1 MLQAGVHE
9 LIATLLYRLSL
20 CLQGCLAC
28 AVNLVNFWCGLV
40 CSPQQASFVSIHD
53 PPRALRDDDLT
64 GQPDVAVL
72 QADVVLSGPY
82 ACQLHESCKGTAIVG
97 QSTAMQSAVG
107 ASPINVTRFQRGL
120 HAMS

>member
-1 MLQAGVHE
+1 
-9 LIATLLYRLSL
+9 
-20 CLQGCLAC
+20 LAC

-40 CSPQQASFVSIHD
+40 CSPQQLEFVSIHD

-107 ASPINVTRFQRGL
+107 ESPIVVNLFKHVL
-120 HAMS
+120 YAMS